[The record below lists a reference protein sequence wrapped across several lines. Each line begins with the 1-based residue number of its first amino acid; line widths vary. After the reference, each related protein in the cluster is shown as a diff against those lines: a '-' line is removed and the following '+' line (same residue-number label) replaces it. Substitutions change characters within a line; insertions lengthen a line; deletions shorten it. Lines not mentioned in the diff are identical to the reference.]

1 MILNEAN
8 LLPLYIVIS
17 IISVLLFSFLLI
29 EIIGYFSLKKLNDRI
44 EKRNYN
50 VNILLA
56 QKYDI
61 LVLLAKVFKKYNMA
75 IPSEFQEELSPKMDE
90 SLKRLTLTERLTVKA
105 YLMKASQTL
114 LYFAESNEKV
124 KNDNEYQILKK
135 SLLEID
141 QNHRKALA
149 LYNADALGFNYWI
162 KVWAFR
168 PIARLANFSEKEI
181 VPYDSNAERHY
192 SNYFQQPDFY
202 VIFQF

>member
-1 MILNEAN
+1 MLLTKAN
-8 LLPLYIVIS
+8 LLVLYIVIF
-17 IISVLLFSFLLI
+17 IFGVLLFLFLLI
-29 EIIGYFSLKKLNDRI
+29 EIIAYFSLKKLNERI

-61 LVLLAKVFKKYNMA
+61 LVLLAKIFKKYNMT

-124 KNDNEYQILKK
+124 KNDKEYQILKK

-181 VPYDSNAERHY
+181 VS
-192 SNYFQQPDFY
+192 
-202 VIFQF
+202 

>member
-1 MILNEAN
+1 MT
-8 LLPLYIVIS
+8 
-17 IISVLLFSFLLI
+17 
-29 EIIGYFSLKKLNDRI
+29 
-44 EKRNYN
+44 
-50 VNILLA
+50 
-56 QKYDI
+56 
-61 LVLLAKVFKKYNMA
+61 

-124 KNDNEYQILKK
+124 KNDKEYQILKK

-168 PIARLANFSEKEI
+168 PIVRLAKFSEKEI
-181 VPYDSNAERHY
+181 VS
-192 SNYFQQPDFY
+192 
-202 VIFQF
+202 